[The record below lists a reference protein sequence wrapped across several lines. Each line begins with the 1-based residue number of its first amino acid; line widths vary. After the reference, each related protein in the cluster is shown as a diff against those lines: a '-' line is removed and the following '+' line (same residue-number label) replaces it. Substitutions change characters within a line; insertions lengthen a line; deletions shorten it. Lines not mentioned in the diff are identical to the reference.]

1 MSAATTEKTI
11 FEMNREELTEYNQ
24 NKLMEF
30 KELFLTTD
38 LPVDDIYAKLNVEK
52 GDPTYRY
59 IEANRNKEGLS
70 AKGRKVKFNIIEQ
83 PSNTVNT
90 EFEDFY
96 QVVCECV

>member
-1 MSAATTEKTI
+1 MSASTMEMKTI
-11 FEMNREELTEYNQ
+11 FEMNRDELVEYNQ

-38 LPVDDIYAKLNVEK
+38 LPVDEIYAKLNVDK

-70 AKGRKVKFNIIEQ
+70 AKTRNVNFEIKEQ
-83 PSNTVNT
+83 ST
-90 EFEDFY
+90 EERYKELEEF
-96 QVVCECV
+96 